1 MSLIEKARPRGI
13 PDDDEVRRP
22 RRRRWR
28 YALLLLALAAALAA
42 LWWLRVDKRGLEPA
56 PAPVEEPVIEPPP
69 LGAAAP
75 EPIAPE
81 ASPAPEAEA
90 APPAEPLPER
100 EGSDALV
107 RGLAGDVSRDPLVV
121 GLAQRAGLIDGFV
134 LIVDNL
140 AEGDVPR
147 KEFASLRPKGTFA
160 VLGSGPSLR
169 IDPASYRRYDA
180 LAAAIASIDAPAA
193 AAAYRRV
200 APLCEESYRA
210 LGYPEGGFE
219 QRLRAALVLLL
230 STPLPDVDPAVI
242 PETKRFEFADPQLE
256 SLSDAQKQLL
266 RMGPANAKRVRAK
279 LREIEAALGS

>member
-1 MSLIEKARPRGI
+1 MSLIEKARPRGNL
-13 PDDDEVRRP
+13 DADERWRP

-28 YALLLLALAAALAA
+28 YALLLLTLAAALAA
-42 LWWLRVDKRGLEPA
+42 LWWLRVDERVLEPA
-56 PAPVEEPVIEPPP
+56 SAPAEEPVAPPP
-69 LGAAAP
+69 LAATAP

-81 ASPAPEAEA
+81 ASPAEPEV
-90 APPAEPLPER
+90 APAPAEPLPPR
-100 EGSDALV
+100 EDSDVLV
-107 RGLAGDVSRDPLVV
+107 RDLAGGVSGNPIVV

-140 AEGDVPR
+140 AEGVVPR
-147 KEFASLRPKGTFA
+147 KEFASLRPKGAFA

-169 IDPASYRRYDA
+169 IDAASYRRYDA
-180 LAAAIASIDAPAA
+180 LAAAIASIDARSAV
-193 AAAYRRV
+193 AAYRRV
-200 APLCEESYRA
+200 ASLCEESYRA

-219 QRLRAALVLLL
+219 GRLRAALALLL
-230 STPLPDVDPAVI
+230 STPLPDVDPALI

-279 LREIEAALGS
+279 LREIEAALG